1 MPQLVFNLQ
10 FDTCSVRLLVCL
22 SSDLFLIAVIERYIR
37 KRFSESSL
45 NFWSRQEK
53 TLEILVLSKYL
64 FIRIFF
70 HSSVM
75 HMTTVYASVRGE
87 FLTSA
92 ISEVEIFLSQRALS
106 QLSKGFFMLFC
117 SVVSCQT
124 AFSGIK
130 AASSEKIK
138 AAYLGIL
145 QVYAYVSHNLVLS
158 TR

>member
-1 MPQLVFNLQ
+1 MSWPYSCAFGADSEQVCTCRNTDSYSNLWCFMPQLVFNLQ

-22 SSDLFLIAVIERYIR
+22 SSDFFLIAVIERYIR

-53 TLEILVLSKYL
+53 TLEILVLSEYS

-70 HSSVM
+70 QSSVM
-75 HMTTVYASVRGE
+75 HMTIVYASVRGG

-106 QLSKGFFMLFC
+106 
-117 SVVSCQT
+117 
-124 AFSGIK
+124 
-130 AASSEKIK
+130 
-138 AAYLGIL
+138 
-145 QVYAYVSHNLVLS
+145 
-158 TR
+158 